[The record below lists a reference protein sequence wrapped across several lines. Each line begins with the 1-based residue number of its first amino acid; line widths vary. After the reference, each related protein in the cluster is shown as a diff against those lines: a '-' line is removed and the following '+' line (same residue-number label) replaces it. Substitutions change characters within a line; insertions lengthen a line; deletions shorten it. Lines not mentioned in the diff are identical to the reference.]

1 VLFGTDT
8 FVNQYARA
16 AGADDLLG
24 LKFLVCGA
32 EKVRDET
39 HRMFPGVPVLEGYGA
54 TEASPVIAVNQPTDN
69 RPGTVGRLLPGL
81 EARLEP
87 VEGVSGGG
95 RLFVRGPNV
104 MAGYLGSSPEIIEP
118 LQGGWHDTGDVVSLD
133 ADGLVK
139 ILGRV
144 KRFAKLGGEMVS
156 LLAVEEMLGK
166 LWPTTRHAVI
176 AIPDQR
182 KGERLVLFTEEA
194 DADVGAIAAFA
205 RAEGA
210 PELAVPKKI
219 VRVAEVPVLGSG
231 KTDYVSLQKLAEQG
245 DAGDRVDQAEAAT
258 LVGGPAEPRAEELR
272 PPAE

>member
-1 VLFGTDT
+1 
-8 FVNQYARA
+8 
-16 AGADDLLG
+16 
-24 LKFLVCGA
+24 
-32 EKVRDET
+32 
-39 HRMFPGVPVLEGYGA
+39 
-54 TEASPVIAVNQPTDN
+54 
-69 RPGTVGRLLPGL
+69 
-81 EARLEP
+81 
-87 VEGVSGGG
+87 
-95 RLFVRGPNV
+95 
-104 MAGYLGSSPEIIEP
+104 
-118 LQGGWHDTGDVVSLD
+118 
-133 ADGLVK
+133 
-139 ILGRV
+139 V